1 MSETSNESLTE
12 KTLAAPDLANSLLNL
27 WAAAFSQNSPAAMAL
42 LYQDDSMLYG
52 SKAELFLGSEGA
64 MKYFSGLAA
73 RRHRQVRFD
82 DVSASLAGDQAIAIA
97 ATAYFVMADAQ
108 PLVARW
114 TQTWVRVAS
123 EWRVISHHASPKQ
136 PFAV

>member
-1 MSETSNESLTE
+1 MSTTSEDSPATNLDAQE
-12 KTLAAPDLANSLLNL
+12 LANSLLNV
-27 WAAAFSQNSPAAMAL
+27 WASAFCQNSPAAMAL

-64 MKYFSGLAA
+64 MSYFSGLAA

-82 DVSASLAGDQAIAIA
+82 DVSASFAADQAIAIA
-97 ATAYFVMADAQ
+97 ATAHFVVADAQ

-136 PFAV
+136 AFAV

>member
-1 MSETSNESLTE
+1 MSTISDENPVKNLD
-12 KTLAAPDLANSLLNL
+12 AHQLANSLLNV
-27 WAAAFSQNSPAAMAL
+27 WASAFCQNSPAAMAL

-73 RRHRQVRFD
+73 RRHRQVSFE
-82 DVSASLAGDQAIAIA
+82 DVSASFAGDQAIAIA
-97 ATAYFVMADAQ
+97 ATAYFVVADAQ

-114 TQTWVRVAS
+114 TQTWVSVGN
-123 EWRVISHHASPKQ
+123 EWRVVSHHASPKQ